1 MRRASRAVRRIPLS
15 NLNAVA
21 AGVFCHGPSRNPAG
35 LIIPTVGLS
44 HAIAMDK
51 PVSTISRTGRTNA
64 KGGAT
69 KRVQGS
75 GRMRLA
81 QKLNLKAGMK
91 LRVVGKQADVDLDD
105 VVVTS
110 STKGDA
116 ILVFVKTLAEVDR
129 MCGPVVGAAKADR
142 LAWIAYPKAKQLGTD
157 LNRDILWRHLLTQ
170 HIQGVRQVPIDEV
183 WSAMRFRP
191 GK

>member
-1 MRRASRAVRRIPLS
+1 
-15 NLNAVA
+15 
-21 AGVFCHGPSRNPAG
+21 
-35 LIIPTVGLS
+35 
-44 HAIAMDK
+44 
-51 PVSTISRTGRTNA
+51 
-64 KGGAT
+64 
-69 KRVQGS
+69 
-75 GRMRLA
+75 MRLA

-91 LRVVGKQADVDLDD
+91 LRVVGKPADVDLDD

-116 ILVFVKTLAEVDR
+116 ILVFVKTLADVDR
-129 MCGPVVGAAKADR
+129 MSGPVVRAAKADR